1 MHTFDAPFGQG
12 DALTQRPHRAVGVFG
27 MGLLGGSVALGLRE
41 RLVAHEVHAYDPDPG
56 ALEAAL
62 AMGAADRVHAAIGPW
77 VSELELGVLAAPVRA
92 LEPLAREV
100 APFAA
105 PASRWIDIGSVKGPV
120 VAALEP
126 LLPHYVGTHPMAG
139 RETPGVQ
146 NAYAGLLQSA
156 VWVITPTARTAP
168 ADLAAVDA
176 LVAALGAHPVH
187 IDPGAHD
194 RLVARVSHVPWVLAT
209 ALNLWIDGDPD
220 RERLLF
226 LAAGG
231 FRDLTRVASGSPRMS
246 RDMVLEN
253 RAEVRAALADL
264 EAVVLRLSA
273 ELDDPEALL
282 ASAERGKRTRDALPI
297 VRRSM
302 LPRVFDVVV
311 AIPDRPMELANLL
324 AVFGRHA
331 INVRDVEVLR
341 IRETGGEAIRVGV
354 GSAEDRERSLEVL
367 GAAGYRAI

>member
-1 MHTFDAPFGQG
+1 MN
-12 DALTQRPHRAVGVFG
+12 QRTVGVFG

-41 RLVAHEVHAYDPDPG
+41 RFLAREVHAFDLDPA

-62 AMGAADRVHAAIGPW
+62 AIGAADVIHTRLGDW
-77 VSELELGVLAAPVRA
+77 VGQLDLGVLAVPVRA
-92 LEPLAREV
+92 LEAIARELAPLAR
-100 APFAA
+100 AD
-105 PASRWIDIGSVKGPV
+105 SRWLDIGSVKGPV

-156 VWVITPTARTAP
+156 VWVVTPSARTDA
-168 ADLAAVDA
+168 ADLAAAEA
-176 LVAALGAHPVH
+176 LISDLGAYPVR
-187 IDPGAHD
+187 IDPERHD
-194 RLVARVSHVPWVLAT
+194 RLVARVSHVPWMLAT
-209 ALNLWIDGDPD
+209 ALNLWIDGDAD
-220 RERLLF
+220 REHLLF

-231 FRDLTRVASGSPRMS
+231 FRDLTRVASGSPQMS

-253 RAEVRAALADL
+253 RAEVRAALSDL
-264 EAVVLRLSA
+264 AHVLDALAA
-273 ELDDPEALL
+273 ELDDPGALL

-302 LPRVFDVVV
+302 LPRTFDVVV
-311 AIPDRPMELANLL
+311 ALPDRPMELAKLFTVL
-324 AVFGRHA
+324 GQHA
-331 INVRDVEVLR
+331 LNVRDVEVLK

-354 GSAEDRERSLEVL
+354 ADAADRERALQVL
-367 GAAGYRAI
+367 AAAGYRAR

>member
-1 MHTFDAPFGQG
+1 MVDGM
-12 DALTQRPHRAVGVFG
+12 REVGVFG

-41 RLVAHEVHAYDPDPG
+41 RFVAANLHAYDPDPG

-62 AMGAADRVHAAIGPW
+62 AMGAADEIHTSIGPW
-77 VSELELGVLAAPVRA
+77 VGQLDLGVLAAPVRV
-92 LEPLAREV
+92 LDGLARAV
-100 APFAA
+100 APFARA
-105 PASRWIDIGSVKGPV
+105 GSRWIDIGSVKGPV
-120 VAALEP
+120 VAALEG
-126 LLPHYVGTHPMAG
+126 LLPGYVGTHPMAG

-156 VWVITPTARTAP
+156 VWVVTPTERTKA
-168 ADLAAVDA
+168 ADLAAIEE
-176 LVAALGAHPVH
+176 LISALGAYPVR

-194 RLVARVSHVPWVLAT
+194 RLVARVSHVPWMLAT
-209 ALNLWIDGDPD
+209 ALNLWIDGDVD

-231 FRDLTRVASGSPRMS
+231 FRDLTRVASGSPQMS
-246 RDMVLEN
+246 RDMVIEN

-264 EAVVLRLSA
+264 QEVVARLAA
-273 ELDDPEALL
+273 ELDDPQALL

-302 LPRVFDVVV
+302 LPRTFDVVV

-324 AVFGRHA
+324 GVLGRHA
-331 INVRDVEVLR
+331 INVRDIEVLK

-354 GSAEDRERSLEVL
+354 GSADDRERALQVL
-367 GAAGYRAI
+367 SEAGYRSR

>member
-1 MHTFDAPFGQG
+1 MVDGMRQ
-12 DALTQRPHRAVGVFG
+12 VGVFG
-27 MGLLGGSVALGLRE
+27 MGLLGGSIALGLRE
-41 RLVAHEVHAYDPDPG
+41 RFVATNVHAYDRDPG

-62 AMGAADRVHAAIGPW
+62 AMGAADEVHTSLGPW
-77 VSELELGVLAAPVRA
+77 IAALDLGVLAAPVRV
-92 LEPLAREV
+92 LEGLARAV
-100 APFAA
+100 APHAR
-105 PASRWIDIGSVKGPV
+105 PGSRWIDVGSVKGPV
-120 VAALEP
+120 VAALEGV
-126 LLPHYVGTHPMAG
+126 LPGYVGTHPMAG

-156 VWVITPTARTAP
+156 VWVVTPSARTDA
-168 ADLAAVDA
+168 ADLAAVEA
-176 LVAALGAHPVH
+176 LIGALGAYPVR
-187 IDPGAHD
+187 IDPDTHD
-194 RLVARVSHVPWVLAT
+194 RLVARVSHVPWMLAT
-209 ALNLWIDGDPD
+209 ALNLWIDGDAD

-231 FRDLTRVASGSPRMS
+231 FRDLTRVASGSPQMS

-253 RAEVRAALADL
+253 RAEVRAALTDL
-264 EAVVLRLSA
+264 NDVVARLAA

-302 LPRVFDVVV
+302 LPRTFDVVV

-324 AVFGRHA
+324 GVLGRHA
-331 INVRDVEVLR
+331 INVRDIEVLK

-354 GSAEDRERSLEVL
+354 GNAEDRERALKVL
-367 GAAGYRAI
+367 GEAGYRSR

>member
-1 MHTFDAPFGQG
+1 MVDGM
-12 DALTQRPHRAVGVFG
+12 REVGVFG

-41 RLVAHEVHAYDPDPG
+41 RFVAANLHAYDPDPG

-62 AMGAADRVHAAIGPW
+62 AMGAADEIHTSIGPW
-77 VSELELGVLAAPVRA
+77 VGQLDLGVLAAPVRV
-92 LEPLAREV
+92 LDGLARAV
-100 APFAA
+100 APFARA
-105 PASRWIDIGSVKGPV
+105 GSRWIDIGSVKGPV
-120 VAALEP
+120 VAALEG
-126 LLPHYVGTHPMAG
+126 LLPGYVGTHPMAG

-156 VWVITPTARTAP
+156 VWVVTPTERTKA
-168 ADLAAVDA
+168 ADLAAIEE
-176 LVAALGAHPVH
+176 LISALGAYPVR
-187 IDPGAHD
+187 IDPGVHD
-194 RLVARVSHVPWVLAT
+194 RLVARVSHVPWMLAT
-209 ALNLWIDGDPD
+209 ALNLWIDGDVD

-231 FRDLTRVASGSPRMS
+231 FRDLTRVASGSPQMS
-246 RDMVLEN
+246 RDMVIEN

-264 EAVVLRLSA
+264 QEVVARLAA
-273 ELDDPEALL
+273 ELDDPQALL

-302 LPRVFDVVV
+302 LPRTFDVVV

-324 AVFGRHA
+324 GVLGRHA
-331 INVRDVEVLR
+331 INVRDIEVLK

-354 GSAEDRERSLEVL
+354 GSADDRERALQVL
-367 GAAGYRAI
+367 SEAGYRSR